1 MLGGGR
7 GVKHAALTSGRGA
20 TEILVWIG
28 GKRGSTNQKHCII
41 VIVINVSSSACLS
54 VLVGS
59 GWCFYSFR
67 IPCMQECGGRSV
79 KLGNT
84 RNEMVHARVA
94 PAPFLKEARR
104 GAGGGEVGR
113 QKGS

>member
-7 GVKHAALTSGRGA
+7 GGQARGFDERAGGYGDLGVDSGKEG
-20 TEILVWIG
+20 VN
-28 GKRGSTNQKHCII
+28 NQKHCII

-59 GWCFYSFR
+59 GGGDWCFYSFR

-94 PAPFLKEARR
+94 PAPF
-104 GAGGGEVGR
+104 
-113 QKGS
+113 